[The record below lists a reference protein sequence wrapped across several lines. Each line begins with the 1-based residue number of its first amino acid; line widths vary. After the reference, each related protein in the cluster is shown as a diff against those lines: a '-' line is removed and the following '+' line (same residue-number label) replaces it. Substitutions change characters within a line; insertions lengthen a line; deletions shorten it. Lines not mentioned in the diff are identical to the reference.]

1 MKITSAVFIKSC
13 TGEKDFPKE
22 NMPEIA
28 FVGRSNVGKSS
39 LINCLVLRKNLV
51 KTSSTPGKTQV
62 INFFKINNAFNFV
75 DLPGYGY
82 AKAPRE
88 TKEKWGPM
96 IEGYLSNRK
105 ELKCVVF
112 ILDIRHLPTE
122 GDKRM
127 KDDIRHL
134 PTEGDKRMKEWLE
147 YYKLPVIYAATKA
160 DKVKQSEIKKQIE
173 KIMESLELERES
185 AVFPFSAKT
194 KTGKDILWKKING
207 LLRST

>member
-13 TGEKDFPKE
+13 TEQRHFPKE
-22 NMPEIA
+22 NITEIA

-39 LINCLVLRKNLV
+39 LINSLILRRDLV

-82 AKAPRE
+82 AKAPKEIR
-88 TKEKWGPM
+88 EKWGPM

-105 ELKCVVF
+105 ELKAVVF

-122 GDKRM
+122 DDKRM
-127 KDDIRHL
+127 R
-134 PTEGDKRMKEWLE
+134 EWLD
-147 YYKLPVIYAATKA
+147 YYKTPVIYAATKA
-160 DKVKQSEIKKQIE
+160 DKIKPREIEYQIE
-173 KIMESLELERES
+173 KIKETLGLQEETTILT
-185 AVFPFSAKT
+185 FSAKT
-194 KTGKDILWKKING
+194 RMGREALWKIINR
-207 LLRST
+207 LIKDLQ

>member
-1 MKITSAVFIKSC
+1 MKINSAVFIKSC
-13 TGEKDFPKE
+13 TGEKDFPSG

-39 LINCLVLRKNLV
+39 LINSLVLRKNLV

-62 INFFKINNAFNFV
+62 INFFRINNAFNFV

-82 AKAPRE
+82 AKAPME

-127 KDDIRHL
+127 K
-134 PTEGDKRMKEWLE
+134 EWLD
-147 YYKLPVIYAATKA
+147 YYKIPVIYVATKT

-173 KIMESLELERES
+173 KIMKSLELERES

-194 KTGKDILWKKING
+194 KIGKDILWKKING
-207 LLRST
+207 LLKG